1 MVVTSA
7 HQETR
12 PVRVPRALEVLA
24 AWSWRLIL
32 VGLATYG
39 VALLAV
45 RLSLVLMPVA
55 IAILL
60 TTALMPI
67 RKALTNRGVPMPL
80 AMLAVVVTF
89 FGVIAVA
96 GLIIVPPLVDEFRDL
111 PRTLRAAA
119 DDVQEWLVDG
129 VGVDERLARDG
140 RRELES
146 ALDGARV
153 PQSAVLDGATL
164 AGQLF
169 AGFLLAIVVTFF
181 AVKDGELIQRKVL
194 SWFPERRVPGVRAA
208 GNAAWSA
215 LGGYLRGSATLG
227 AFEGVVIGVT
237 LLLVG
242 AGLALPVAVLTFFA
256 AFFPFVGAIAAGV
269 VAVSVALVTSG
280 PGAAAIVAVVAV
292 AVQQLDGDVLAPMIY
307 GKALELHP
315 LVVILAIT
323 SGGALA
329 GLAGAFLAVPVVAV
343 GLRAMSA
350 VQKVDD
356 AEARGATAGE
366 VEQIVEDPS
375 GSR

>member
-1 MVVTSA
+1 MA
-7 HQETR
+7 NEHDDTR

-39 VALLAV
+39 IALLAV
-45 RLSLVLMPVA
+45 RLSLVLLPVA
-55 IAILL
+55 IALLL
-60 TTALMPI
+60 TTALMPV
-67 RKALTNRGVPMPL
+67 RRALTDRGVPVPL
-80 AMLAVVVTF
+80 AMLGVVLTF
-89 FGVIAVA
+89 FGVIAAA
-96 GLIIVPPLVDEFRDL
+96 GLVVVPPLIEEFRDL
-111 PRTLRAAA
+111 PDTLRAAA
-119 DDVQEWLVDG
+119 DDVQDWLVDG
-129 VGVDERLARDG
+129 LGVDRQLAEDG
-140 RRELES
+140 RRELEG
-146 ALDGARV
+146 AIEGARV
-153 PQSAVLDGATL
+153 PDGAVVEGATL
-164 AGQLF
+164 VGQLL

-194 SWFPERRVPGVRAA
+194 SWFPEDRVPGIRAA

-280 PGAAAIVAVVAV
+280 PGAAAIVAVVAI
-292 AVQQLDGDVLAPMIY
+292 AVQQLDGDVLAPLIY

-329 GLAGAFLAVPVVAV
+329 GLAGAFIAVPLVAV
-343 GLRAMSA
+343 GLRATAA
-350 VQKVDD
+350 VRAVDE
-356 AEARGATAGE
+356 AEARGAAPSE
-366 VEQIVEDPS
+366 VEELVEHP
-375 GSR
+375 GGGT